1 MLILRIEFIV
11 GALGKLNIDLTL
23 NTANFTNQACDIL
36 EMMSQSTGKNIIE
49 IVSESKLSYESC
61 EFLLT
66 QLEMAG
72 LILRQNNFY
81 KRTSKKAI

>member
-1 MLILRIEFIV
+1 MAKWKRKKIICI
-11 GALGKLNIDLTL
+11 KQTDMTI
-23 NTANFTNQACDIL
+23 QACDIL
-36 EMMSQSTGKNIIE
+36 EMISQSTGENIIE

-72 LILRQNNFY
+72 LILKQDNFY
-81 KRTSKKAI
+81 KRTNKRID

>member
-1 MLILRIEFIV
+1 MIKQTDITI
-11 GALGKLNIDLTL
+11 
-23 NTANFTNQACDIL
+23 QACDIL

-49 IVSESKLSYESC
+49 IVSEYKLSYESC

-72 LILRQNNFY
+72 LILKQDDFY
-81 KRTSKKAI
+81 KRTNKRAI